1 MKDVTIP
8 KQETK
13 TKRMIVLVTPTEH
26 KRIKQYC
33 RDRKVTLTNVIRFA
47 LKETFDL

>member
-13 TKRMIVLVTPTEH
+13 DKRLFVPVTPTQH
-26 KRIKQYC
+26 KRIMQYC
-33 RDRKVTLTNVIRFA
+33 RDRKVRLTDLIRYA
-47 LKETFDL
+47 LKETYDL